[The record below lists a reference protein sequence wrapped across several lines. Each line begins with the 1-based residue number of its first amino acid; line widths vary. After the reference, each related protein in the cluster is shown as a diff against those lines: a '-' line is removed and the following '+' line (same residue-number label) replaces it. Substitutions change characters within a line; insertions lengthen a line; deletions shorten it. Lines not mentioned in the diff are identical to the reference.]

1 MSVNTTPTR
10 LLALPNTTGTHGNSS
25 IAYSY
30 REPLR
35 LKPLRWMWFIL
46 WSQGRN
52 KRDRYNRAIDSNA
65 RRIRISCWWSSPFI
79 PPLHLL
85 HFAQALA
92 QSLLSQS
99 ISCLYPC
106 PRFGPQSWVTRGSGW
121 ILTPTKWDT
130 PSRTHYIISGLWWF
144 SRRTVFL
151 LEIQHTVP
159 SSWYV
164 GCMGQ
169 KHPLEWYAMFCYQMH
184 DKSRDVN
191 ILLHP
196 SAGRYMP
203 IHQISTVSVVSQS
216 FGRLITM

>member
-30 REPLR
+30 CEPLR

-46 WSQGRN
+46 WSQSRN
-52 KRDRYNRAIDSNA
+52 KRDRSNRAIDSNA
-65 RRIRISCWWSSPFI
+65 GRIRISCWWSSPFI
-79 PPLHLL
+79 PPLYLL

-99 ISCLYPC
+99 ISRLYPC
-106 PRFGPQSWVTRGSGW
+106 PCFGPQSWVTRGSGW

-144 SRRTVFL
+144 SRRTVCL
-151 LEIQHTVP
+151 LEIQGWRGSKAP
-159 SSWYV
+159 FS
-164 GCMGQ
+164 
-169 KHPLEWYAMFCYQMH
+169 
-184 DKSRDVN
+184 
-191 ILLHP
+191 
-196 SAGRYMP
+196 YMP
-203 IHQISTVSVVSQS
+203 CFVIKCMTSDGTSTYCYTPLQGAMCRSIRSVQ
-216 FGRLITM
+216 